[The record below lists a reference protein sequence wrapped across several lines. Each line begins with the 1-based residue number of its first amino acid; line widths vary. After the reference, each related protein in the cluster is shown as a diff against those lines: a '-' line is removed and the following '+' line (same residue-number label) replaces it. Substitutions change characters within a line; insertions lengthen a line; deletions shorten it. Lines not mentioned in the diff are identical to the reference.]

1 MASKYD
7 SLSRIIIQNVGGK
20 DNIINVTHCVTRLRF
35 RLKDESKANTDIL
48 KETDGIVTVV
58 KSGGQYMVVI
68 GNHVSDVFDSLVSVG
83 HLESKSLKSD
93 SADDDDDSPKEKQG
107 IFNTFVGIITGVFSP
122 FLGVLCACGIL
133 KGVMTLLS
141 TLGVVN
147 GAGGTYNILYGIG
160 DTAFYF
166 MPVILGFTAAK
177 KFKLPEM
184 EGMLIGLALVS
195 PYMLN
200 NGTYDISKLFGIPV
214 ISPSTGNYTST
225 VLPVICAVA
234 FAAWFERLYK
244 KYIPDTIKTFTVPLI
259 TCTVSICLTLFVIGP
274 VTSQISKYLG
284 MGFEAVNH
292 FSPILMGLLVGFFWQ
307 ILVMFGLHWALV
319 PIAISNMT
327 LLDSNGLLIGEV
339 ILTAMLGTTF
349 AQTGACLGIMFKTKD
364 KKLRSLCPPA
374 IISGIAGVTE
384 PAIYGITL
392 PKKAPF
398 FRTCAVAGVAGAVLC
413 MLGVRDYQMAGMG
426 VFTYTMFLNPDNKDV
441 KPMII
446 GIIVSIIC
454 VIVSFIL
461 EMIFYKDG
469 DKNSSKKEVK
479 NNSDINLKTEA
490 AKKTKV
496 SISAPIKGN
505 VVALAD
511 VKDEAFSSESMGKGI
526 AIEPEEGKVYAP
538 ADGVISTFFPTGHAI
553 GITTDLGAEI
563 LIHVG
568 MDTVE
573 MNGDGFEP
581 QKSQGDKV
589 KKGDLL
595 LKFNIDKIKAAG
607 HPVTTPVIITNSD
620 DYADVIP
627 TNAPKVDSGDEL
639 IQII

>member
-20 DNIINVTHCVTRLRF
+20 DNIINVSHCVTRLRF

-68 GNHVSDVFDSLVSVG
+68 GNHVPDVFDSLVSVG
-83 HLESKSLKSD
+83 HLESKSLKSG
-93 SADDDDDSPKEKQG
+93 SVDDDDSPKEKQG

-259 TCTVSICLTLFVIGP
+259 TCTVSICLTLLVIGP

-284 MGFEAVNH
+284 MGFEAVNG

-426 VFTYTMFLNPDNKDV
+426 VFSYTMFLNPDNKDV

-454 VIVSFIL
+454 VIVAFIL

-469 DKNSSKKEVK
+469 DKNSSKKEAK

-490 AKKTKV
+490 AKKTNV

-505 VVALAD
+505 VVALED
-511 VKDEAFSSESMGKGI
+511 VKDEVFSSESMGKGI

-595 LKFNIDKIKAAG
+595 LKFNIDKIKAAR

-627 TNAPKVDSGDEL
+627 TNALKVNSGDEL